1 MRNPQRFDDFMTAL
15 TLISLA
21 LGGVSA
27 LAGAAMPYVRREREF
42 MLARYI
48 VEVMTS
54 AIAGVIVFLLL
65 KVTDL
70 PDESIAALTGVASF
84 YGVRLMNILYGFLV
98 GRLKV
103 IFLDTTKN
111 EVEKKECEENDRP
124 KEFNEK

>member
-1 MRNPQRFDDFMTAL
+1 MKNPQRLDDFMTAL

-27 LAGAAMPYVRREREF
+27 LAGAAMPYVKGEREF
-42 MLARYI
+42 MLARYV

-70 PDESIAALTGVASF
+70 PEEWIAALTGVASF

-111 EVEKKECEENDRP
+111 EVEKKGGEENDG
-124 KEFNEK
+124 KQ

>member
-1 MRNPQRFDDFMTAL
+1 MRNPQRFDDFVTAL

-70 PDESIAALTGVASF
+70 PEEWIAALTGVASF

-111 EVEKKECEENDRP
+111 EVEKKEDKENDRP

>member
-27 LAGAAMPYVRREREF
+27 LAGAAMPYVKGERDF

-54 AIAGVIVFLLL
+54 AIAGVVVFLLL

-70 PDESIAALTGVASF
+70 PEEWIAALTGVASF
-84 YGVRLMNILYGFLV
+84 YGVRLMNILYGLLV

-103 IFLDTTKN
+103 IFLDTTRHD
-111 EVEKKECEENDRP
+111 VEKKEGEENDRP
-124 KEFNEK
+124 K

>member
-1 MRNPQRFDDFMTAL
+1 MKNPQRLDDFMTAL
-15 TLISLA
+15 TLFSLA

-70 PDESIAALTGVASF
+70 PEEWIAALTGVASF

-111 EVEKKECEENDRP
+111 EVEKKENEENNRP